1 MSDVSC
7 EMLSNGGGQNSET
20 DEEHEENCVEE
31 GFQLDMVIFERYR
44 ERGRNALGMESC
56 SIGIWVESDLGLAWS
71 KKSSS
76 FFENNF
82 PIFLLSGISNTSIFK
97 IHDISHWI
105 NFLVMR
111 VFSNIFCSTFFWG
124 RKYLDILYIWFIL
137 YYCQQALCKLRVLTL
152 LSPLCDAF
160 DDIVDDECSF
170 QFSPEAEFTSPAYVH
185 VTLTT
190 NNQAELPCFAQLR

>member
-1 MSDVSC
+1 M
-7 EMLSNGGGQNSET
+7 
-20 DEEHEENCVEE
+20 HR
-31 GFQLDMVIFERYR
+31 VIFDRYR
-44 ERGRNALGMESC
+44 EGGREALGIESC
-56 SIGIWVESDLGLAWS
+56 SIGIWVESDLGIAWS

-82 PIFLLSGISNTSIFK
+82 PIFFLSGISNTSILK

-111 VFSNIFCSTFFWG
+111 IFSNIFCSTFCWG
-124 RKYLDILYIWFIL
+124 RKYLNILYIWFIF
-137 YYCQQALCKLRVLTL
+137 YYCQQTLYKLRVSTL
-152 LSPLCDAF
+152 PSPLYDAF

>member
-1 MSDVSC
+1 
-7 EMLSNGGGQNSET
+7 
-20 DEEHEENCVEE
+20 
-31 GFQLDMVIFERYR
+31 
-44 ERGRNALGMESC
+44 MESC
-56 SIGIWVESDLGLAWS
+56 SIGIWVESDLELAWS
-71 KKSSS
+71 KKSSL

-111 VFSNIFCSTFFWG
+111 ILSNIFCSTFCLG
-124 RKYLDILYIWFIL
+124 RKYLNIFYIWFIF
-137 YYCQQALCKLRVLTL
+137 YYCQQAWCKLRLLTL
-152 LSPLCDAF
+152 LSPLYDAF

-185 VTLTT
+185 VTLAT
-190 NNQAELPCFAQLR
+190 NNQAELPCFAQLRQSLQYVETFIIQ